1 MEFGCLGRTV
11 TDQTF
16 YAIWILSFGLYLLI
30 YTYWIPLRTQEKIES
45 WLMSTESDETL
56 LSSLEVITKKI
67 REQMLIDFEEFMLP
81 QAREN
86 LQKFWAGAM
95 GNAAKELKNSDQGA
109 GLSLLHSL
117 TSELE
122 GQPWYIQALGSKLL
136 PAITEAAKTQTK
148 PKETQILGMGLQK

>member
-1 MEFGCLGRTV
+1 MNDTTV
-11 TDQTF
+11 A
-16 YAIWILSFGLYLLI
+16 AIWILSFGLYLLI

-45 WLMSTESDETL
+45 WLKSAESDDTL
-56 LSSLEVITKKI
+56 LMSLEVITKKI

-136 PAITEAAKTQTK
+136 PAITEAAKTQVK

>member
-1 MEFGCLGRTV
+1 V

-56 LSSLEVITKKI
+56 LSSLEVITKRI

-86 LQKFWAGAM
+86 LKKFWAGAM
-95 GNAAKELKNSDQGA
+95 GHAAKELKNSDEGS
-109 GLSLLHSL
+109 GLSLMH
-117 TSELE
+117 TITKELE
-122 GQPWYIQALGSKLL
+122 NQPYYIQMLGAKLL
-136 PAITEAAKTQTK
+136 PAITEAAKKQPIGTK
-148 PKETQILGMGLQK
+148 EQILGMGLQK